1 MDHQGNPLTPAEV
14 LQRRRQVV
22 RAVLGVRSALGPQRS
37 CAEAAAPANVALVK
51 YWGKRD
57 EVLNLPVTDSLSV
70 SLGRLGTWMKIAV
83 AERDRLILD
92 GREHS
97 PDTQEYRR
105 MFEFFDLFRGEAGPF
120 LEIVTRNTV
129 PTAAGVASSAS
140 AFAAAVRCLDV
151 LMGWG
156 LSEQELSTLARLGSG
171 SACRSLWYG
180 FVHWHR
186 GKRADGLDSHGE
198 WIPVVWPSLRVL
210 LWVVEGGPKGR
221 SSRDAM
227 RHCVTNSPLYS
238 AWAPLVA
245 RDLPVAL
252 RAIQEQNLRE
262 LGPLAEG
269 NALAMHAIMIA
280 ARPSVRYWTP
290 ATLVA
295 LEQVERWREEGLDV
309 WCTMDAG
316 PNLKLLAEES
326 TARELV
332 RRQPDLQLVDP
343 FEQVSVVDSSQPGF
357 Q

>member
-1 MDHQGNPLTPAEV
+1 MGHQGNPLTPAEV
-14 LQRRRQVV
+14 LRRRREAV
-22 RAVLGVRSALGPQRS
+22 RAVLGARSALVPQRG

-57 EVLNLPVTDSLSV
+57 EVLHLPVTDSLSL
-70 SLGRLGTWMKIAV
+70 SLGRLGTWMKIEV

-92 GREHS
+92 GREYS
-97 PDTQEYRR
+97 PATKEYRR
-105 MFEFFDLFRGEAGPF
+105 VFEFFDLFRGEAGPF

-140 AFAAAVRCLDV
+140 AFAAAVRCLDM

-156 LSEQELSTLARLGSG
+156 LSERELSTLARLGSG

-186 GKRADGLDSHGE
+186 GERADGLDSHGE
-198 WIPVVWPSLRVL
+198 WIPALWPSLRVL

-227 RHCVTNSPLYS
+227 RHCAADSPLYS

-245 RDLPVAL
+245 RDLTAAL
-252 RAIQEQNLRE
+252 RAIQERNLRE

-269 NALAMHAIMIA
+269 NSLAMHAIMIA
-280 ARPSVRYWTP
+280 ARPSIRYWTP
-290 ATLVA
+290 ATLAA
-295 LEQVERWREEGLDV
+295 LEQVERWRAEGFEV

-316 PNLKLLAEES
+316 PNLKLLAEEP

-332 RRQPDLQLVDP
+332 RRQPDLRLVDP
-343 FEQVSVVDSSQPGF
+343 FEQVSVGDSSEPDIR
-357 Q
+357 